1 MGNGKE
7 RESQLNRSQ
16 QSTSGLPQCSECG
29 QIPFSGY
36 TESLR
41 GDIRCGSHPNAGY
54 CFFCLKITD
63 SISPQWVRISPVML
77 RCPECSTSAVDSL
90 PPAKKQLTKIRT
102 DLAAMGFGLRS
113 RVQVKVVEYSTLIST
128 FGGHSD
134 SLFGLT
140 VIPKHSLFRPRN
152 ALEVLVLRGLP
163 ALWFARTLVHENMHA
178 WLAENSINFGD
189 IPTEE
194 GVCEMLSYEWL
205 RRQRGTY
212 PAAVAAAMLQSPDP
226 TYGESLRRIHSM
238 CRTGVVPLQLQNTAL
253 AQLAA
258 LSRQ

>member
-1 MGNGKE
+1 
-7 RESQLNRSQ
+7 
-16 QSTSGLPQCSECG
+16 
-29 QIPFSGY
+29 
-36 TESLR
+36 
-41 GDIRCGSHPNAGY
+41 
-54 CFFCLKITD
+54 
-63 SISPQWVRISPVML
+63 VML
-77 RCPECSTSAVDSL
+77 RCPECSKSAVDSL
-90 PPAKKQLTKIRT
+90 PPARKQLTIIRT

-113 RVQVKVVEYSTLIST
+113 RVQVKVVDYPTLVST
-128 FGGHSD
+128 FDGHSD

-140 VIPKHSLFRPRN
+140 VIPKHSLFRPRK

-212 PAAVAAAMLQSPDP
+212 PAAVAAAMLRSPDP

-238 CRTGVVPLQLQNTAL
+238 CRSGVVPLQLQNTAL